1 MMGFQRF
8 KEERKMTLNDPRN
21 LYSHATNASTG
32 PLMHVRFAGSSR
44 DIALDILEVAGGCAD
59 DEIKRAVA
67 SFLDV
72 DVKDLAPMVIERHEN
87 GNMTMRPPAV
97 FG

>member
-1 MMGFQRF
+1 
-8 KEERKMTLNDPRN
+8 MTLNDPRN

-44 DIALDILEVAGGCAD
+44 DIALDILEVEGGCAD

-67 SFLDV
+67 AFLDV

>member
-1 MMGFQRF
+1 
-8 KEERKMTLNDPRN
+8 
-21 LYSHATNASTG
+21 
-32 PLMHVRFAGSSR
+32 MHIRFAGSSR
-44 DIALDILEVAGGCAD
+44 DIALDILEVEGGCAD

-67 SFLDV
+67 AFLDV
-72 DVKDLAPMVIERHEN
+72 DVKNLAPMVIERHEN

>member
-1 MMGFQRF
+1 
-8 KEERKMTLNDPRN
+8 MTLNDPRN

>member
-1 MMGFQRF
+1 
-8 KEERKMTLNDPRN
+8 MTLNDPRKI
-21 LYSHATNASTG
+21 YTHATNASAG
-32 PLMHVRFAGSSR
+32 AVLHVRFQGSSR
-44 DIALDILEVAGGCAD
+44 DIALDILEVAGETP
-59 DEIKRAVA
+59 DEQIKLAVA

-72 DVKDLAPMVIERHEN
+72 SINDLSPMVIERHEN